1 MMVDMP
7 RSRPAGACHA
17 GSALSISRIS
27 CLLAAASLLS
37 PMLATANDAALHH
50 SELLPQRDAIA
61 TELRQPGTASA
72 EARATPDTAVAI
84 ADGQRVAVERAEGRR
99 VGKEWV
105 STCRSRGAPYH

>member
-37 PMLATANDAALHH
+37 PMLDTANDAALHH

-72 EARATPDTAVAI
+72 DASATPDPAVPLPP
-84 ADGQRVAVERAEGRR
+84 DSVWRSSTSSLPVGGRMTSQH
-99 VGKEWV
+99 G
-105 STCRSRGAPYH
+105 SA